1 MLYDARSRMISAGQK
16 SWTVTD
22 DLALR
27 CSLAIKHDITR
38 SNSVLLAANIGD
50 GSFFF
55 FVQGSSSTQ
64 THNFVLCLCSSFFFF
79 YPRFFTL
86 PTFCWELRFTVML
99 KYSRF
104 PYSFRIFL
112 FILLVHTFIFEYP
125 ELVLSEI
132 QKQLKDDVSKRWS
145 SAVE

>member
-1 MLYDARSRMISAGQK
+1 MKLDHARSALGKSRGQSRMTLPCAVRSRSSMISRDR
-16 SWTVTD
+16 TVFFSPRISGMV
-22 DLALR
+22 LFFLLFR
-27 CSLAIKHDITR
+27 VVVQHKHTILCC
-38 SNSVLLAANIGD
+38 V
-50 GSFFF
+50 
-55 FVQGSSSTQ
+55 FV
-64 THNFVLCLCSSFFFF
+64 HHHFFF

-99 KYSRF
+99 KYSRL
-104 PYSFRIFL
+104 PYSFQIFL
-112 FILLVHTFIFEYP
+112 FILLGHTFIFESP